1 MMTHPVTAFMLQRNS
16 TPSLSA
22 PAPSGAVLDSIF
34 QAALRAPDHGR
45 LRPWR
50 YLIIEGDSLNK
61 LGDLFAES
69 AKASDSSLSLEQ
81 EKKFRKMPLRA
92 PMVIVAIA
100 KVQSHHKI
108 PEIEQTVS
116 LGVGVGYLLL
126 ALQAEGFGGMWRTGP
141 LAYNKGVHKGLGLA
155 EGEHIVG
162 FLYAG
167 TPEGKS
173 KSVPQND
180 MNDFVTRWA

>member
-1 MMTHPVTAFMLQRNS
+1 MTHPVTAFMLERNS
-16 TPSLSA
+16 IPALSA

-34 QAALRAPDHGR
+34 QAALRAPDHGK

-50 YLIIEGDSLNK
+50 YLTVDGYALNK

-69 AKASDSSLSLEQ
+69 SKAIDPSISIEQ
-81 EKKFRKMPLRA
+81 ENKFRKMPLRA

-100 KVQSHHKI
+100 KIQVHHKI
-108 PEIEQTVS
+108 PEIEQTIS

-141 LAYNKGVHKGLGLA
+141 LAYNKGVHKGLGLV
-155 EGEHIVG
+155 EGEQIVG

-167 TPEGKS
+167 TPEGKTKAIPNNNIS
-173 KSVPQND
+173 
-180 MNDFVTRWA
+180 DFITPWA

>member
-1 MMTHPVTAFMLQRNS
+1 MTHPVTAFMLQRNS
-16 TPSLSA
+16 MPNLSA
-22 PAPSGAVLDSIF
+22 PAPSGAVLDVVF

-50 YLIIEGDSLNK
+50 YLTIEGDALNK
-61 LGDLFAES
+61 LGNLFAES
-69 AKASDSSLSLEQ
+69 SKTDDPNISIEQ
-81 EKKFRKMPLRA
+81 ENKFRKMPLRA

-100 KVQSHHKI
+100 KTHTHHKI

-141 LAYNKGVHKGLGLA
+141 LAYNKWVHKGLGLVD
-155 EGEHIVG
+155 GECVVG
-162 FLYAG
+162 FIYAG
-167 TPEGKS
+167 TPEGKA
-173 KSVPQND
+173 KSIPQHNIG
-180 MNDFVTRWA
+180 DFIAPWS

>member
-1 MMTHPVTAFMLQRNS
+1 MTHPVTAFMLQRNS

-22 PAPSGAVLDSIF
+22 PAPSGAVLDSIY
-34 QAALRAPDHGR
+34 QAALRAPDHGK

-50 YLIIEGDSLNK
+50 YLTIEGDALNK

-69 AKASDSSLSLEQ
+69 SKLENSNLSPEQ
-81 EKKFRKMPLRA
+81 ENKFRKMPLRA

-100 KVQSHHKI
+100 KIQANHKI

-141 LAYNKGVHKGLGLA
+141 LAYNKGVHKGLNLNK
-155 EGEHIVG
+155 GEHIVG
-162 FLYAG
+162 FLYVG
-167 TPEGKS
+167 TPEGKA
-173 KSVPQND
+173 KSIPQN
-180 MNDFVTRWA
+180 NISDFVARWA